1 MKTKTNKLINLLATS
16 IIGLTL
22 CACGGGGGGGGSSS
36 GSADADNTTNSG
48 SSNNNNESSIESG
61 LAPSSIAT
69 QQWSLYS
76 SGELVKQTFTF
87 SSGNKVVARF
97 DLVWNGYV
105 WDTKSSVGTYSY
117 SKSGNE
123 AVLKITTQWYD
134 VNSVSDFHNPNWKT
148 SSGTE
153 TINLKFNSKMSANAE
168 IEKPN
173 MTIAGYTFSYV
184 QG

>member
-1 MKTKTNKLINLLATS
+1 MKSNKHINLLSTA

-22 CACGGGGGGGGSSS
+22 CACGGGGGGSSS

-48 SSNNNNESSIESG
+48 SSNNNNESSTESG

-69 QQWSLYS
+69 QQWCLYL
-76 SGELVKQTFTF
+76 SGGFLNKTFTF
-87 SSGNKVVARF
+87 SSGNKVVVRF
-97 DLVWNGYV
+97 DLVDRGYV
-105 WDTKSSVGTYSY
+105 WATKSSVGTYSY

-134 VNSVSDFHNPNWKT
+134 ITSVSDWSKPNWKT

-153 TINLKFNSKMSANAE
+153 TINLKFNSKMSADAS
-168 IEKPN
+168 IKKPN
-173 MTIAGYTFSYV
+173 MTIGGYTFSYV